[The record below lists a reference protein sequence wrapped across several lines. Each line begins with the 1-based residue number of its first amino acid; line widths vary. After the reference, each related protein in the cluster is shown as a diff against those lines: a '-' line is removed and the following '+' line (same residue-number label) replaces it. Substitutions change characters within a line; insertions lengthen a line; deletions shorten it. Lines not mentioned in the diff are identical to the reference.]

1 MATTAAES
9 TFNKIVKLKVF
20 NLWSMTIFVFATHDG
35 SSKIQTHETECQ
47 SL

>member
-1 MATTAAES
+1 MATIAAES
-9 TFNKIVKLKVF
+9 TCNKLVKLI
-20 NLWSMTIFVFATHDG
+20 SGPMSSFVFATHDD